1 MEMKHGLRMQQKPTL
16 IMTQRLQQALKLLQM
31 PTLELQQAL
40 KQELERNP
48 LLEEVDEVDEVEEM
62 EEVKK
67 EAGQE
72 DAEPVE
78 TAEPD
83 KNQEVDWNELWPD
96 QFEGPSA
103 PRTDDPD
110 AEFYERVPVTR
121 ESLGD
126 HLIEQLRLLSLEEE
140 DLALGEYLIGS
151 IDENGY
157 LQTTVEEVAETFG
170 VAPDKVE
177 DILAAIQKF
186 EPAGV
191 GARNLQ
197 ECLWIQL
204 VQRKQEST
212 LAGRIVQEQFDN
224 LLARRFGEIARNLKC
239 TVEDVQAA

>member
-1 MEMKHGLRMQQKPTL
+1 MEMKAGLHQQMRQTL
-16 IMTQRLQQALKLLQM
+16 IITQRLQQALKLLQM

-72 DAEPVE
+72 DSAETV
-78 TAEPD
+78 EPD

-126 HLIEQLRLLSLEEE
+126 H
-140 DLALGEYLIGS
+140 
-151 IDENGY
+151 
-157 LQTTVEEVAETFG
+157 
-170 VAPDKVE
+170 
-177 DILAAIQKF
+177 
-186 EPAGV
+186 
-191 GARNLQ
+191 
-197 ECLWIQL
+197 
-204 VQRKQEST
+204 
-212 LAGRIVQEQFDN
+212 
-224 LLARRFGEIARNLKC
+224 
-239 TVEDVQAA
+239 